1 MRILFML
8 LLMPSLMMAQT
19 KKIIDKKKSTIT
31 YSMNHLLH
39 AWDGTSS
46 DLNGVVVVSP
56 ENTIQKVAIV
66 SKVSAFDSK
75 SSNRDAHMLEVTEAL
90 RFPNITFSSTSIIE
104 PKNGELEI
112 KGTLQFHGVSKDI
125 IFKGSS
131 KNDGTSTNVT
141 GEFIFLLEDFKID
154 RPSFML
160 QKVDNEVKVKFD
172 IFF

>member
-1 MRILFML
+1 ML